1 MFENFH
7 LGAINKQGS
16 QTRLLRIPLHRS
28 LQNSLAEDWQSQYE
42 AFVDQIDEI
51 NFNVGYQPEE
61 HERFCLS
68 DYQLPEWIAKE
79 SSQTIANLDTINGNE
94 ALLDSIKGTVAFALN
109 DQGEE
114 LVLFQNFTPSQ
125 VIRPS
130 KFLFL
135 EAGTYKSTKRPG
147 LTLGEKLSAIYQPA
161 ERKLLFHKFRIVNT
175 FLPLS
180 DFYKEASEQEIRE
193 VLEHERLAAEDPDT
207 LAIGANQWYRTR
219 FAMLKDSGVL
229 DQFSAREIKSR
240 SKGYD
245 VSIRISN
252 GKIVFPSDKPSAK
265 KLLQFLNE
273 ELFRGAITKTLYETN
288 SKRQADK

>member
-1 MFENFH
+1 MLENFH
-7 LGAINKQGS
+7 LAAIIKQGA
-16 QTRLLRIPLHRS
+16 QTRMLHIPLHQV

-51 NFNVGYQPEE
+51 DFNVGYQPEE
-61 HERFCLS
+61 HERFRLS
-68 DYQLPEWIAKE
+68 DYQLPEWIAQE
-79 SSQTIANLDTINGNE
+79 SSQTIVNLDTINGNE
-94 ALLDSIKGTVAFALN
+94 ASLDSIKGTVAFARN

-147 LTLGEKLSAIYQPA
+147 LTLGNRLSAVYQRA
-161 ERKLLFHKFRIVNT
+161 ECKLLFHTFRIVNT

-193 VLEHERLAAEDPDT
+193 VLEHERLAVEDPDT

-229 DQFSAREIKSR
+229 DQFSAKQIKSR

-245 VSIRISN
+245 ISIRISN

-273 ELFRGAITKTLYETN
+273 ELFRGPITKKLYETN